1 MATEHTH
8 TKTIHKEQRLM
19 QAKHAASISIASNS
33 TRPWIST
40 LLILISLTLSLS
52 PLASALAMHHKQD
65 EAKSEESAQLAYAE
79 SFIDAFYSFDPS
91 QLAPLMAAA
100 EESKPRLLYYQGWAE
115 GGNYIVLERASCTME
130 EANKVACPVTVQDDP
145 VVALKTGFNVT
156 DTFHLTFDGE
166 TLVAVDT
173 SSNDQPIYY
182 EARKWVEANMPAVMS
197 GPCKNRNT
205 EDATPGECARAM
217 TKGYAAYYEALIAPA
232 KP

>member
-1 MATEHTH
+1 
-8 TKTIHKEQRLM
+8 M
-19 QAKHAASISIASNS
+19 QAKYAISLPLASNS
-33 TRPWIST
+33 TIPWVSLQLF
-40 LLILISLTLSLS
+40 LLSLMLGLS
-52 PLASALAMHHKQD
+52 PLASTFAMHHMQG

-79 SFIDAFYSFDPS
+79 SFIDAFYSFDPA
-91 QLAPLMAAA
+91 QLASLMVAA
-100 EESKPRLLYYQGWAE
+100 EESRPRLLYYQGWAE
-115 GGNYIVLERASCTME
+115 GGNYIVLDRASCAME

-182 EARKWVEANMPAVMS
+182 EARKWVEANMPEVMS

-205 EDATPGECARAM
+205 EGATPGECARAM
-217 TKGYAAYYEALIAPA
+217 TKGYAAYYAAVVAPA

>member
-1 MATEHTH
+1 
-8 TKTIHKEQRLM
+8 M
-19 QAKHAASISIASNS
+19 QAKYATSIPLASNS
-33 TRPWIST
+33 TRPWISP
-40 LLILISLTLSLS
+40 LLIPLSLMLGLS
-52 PLASALAMHHKQD
+52 PLASTFAMHHKQG
-65 EAKSEESAQLAYAE
+65 EAKSQESAQLAHAE
-79 SFIDAFYSFDPS
+79 SFIDAFYSFDPA

-115 GGNYIVLERASCTME
+115 GGNYIVLERASCAME
-130 EANKVACPVTVQDDP
+130 EANKVACPITVQDDP

-156 DTFHLTFDGE
+156 DTFHLTFEGE

-182 EARKWVEANMPAVMS
+182 EARKWVEANMPEVMS

-217 TKGYAAYYEALIAPA
+217 TKGYAAYYEAVVAPA

>member
-1 MATEHTH
+1 
-8 TKTIHKEQRLM
+8 M
-19 QAKHAASISIASNS
+19 QAKYAISLPLASNS
-33 TRPWIST
+33 TIPWVSLQLF
-40 LLILISLTLSLS
+40 LLSLMLGLS
-52 PLASALAMHHKQD
+52 PLASTFAMHHMQG
-65 EAKSEESAQLAYAE
+65 EAQSEESAQLAYAE

-91 QLAPLMAAA
+91 QLASLMVAA
-100 EESKPRLLYYQGWAE
+100 EESRPRLLYYQGWAE
-115 GGNYIVLERASCTME
+115 GGNYIVLDRASCAME
-130 EANKVACPVTVQDDP
+130 EVNKVACPVTVQDDP

-182 EARKWVEANMPAVMS
+182 EARKWVEANMPEVMS

-205 EDATPGECARAM
+205 EGATPGECARAM
-217 TKGYAAYYEALIAPA
+217 TKGYEAYYEAVVAPA

>member
-1 MATEHTH
+1 
-8 TKTIHKEQRLM
+8 M
-19 QAKHAASISIASNS
+19 QAKYAISLPLASNS
-33 TRPWIST
+33 TIPWVSLQLF
-40 LLILISLTLSLS
+40 LLSLMLGLS
-52 PLASALAMHHKQD
+52 PLASTFAMHHMQG

-91 QLAPLMAAA
+91 QLASLMVAA
-100 EESKPRLLYYQGWAE
+100 EESRPRLLYYQGWAE
-115 GGNYIVLERASCTME
+115 GGNYIVLDRASCAME
-130 EANKVACPVTVQDDP
+130 EVNRVACPVTVQDDP

-182 EARKWVEANMPAVMS
+182 EARKWVEANMPEVMS

-205 EDATPGECARAM
+205 EGATPGACARAM
-217 TKGYAAYYEALIAPA
+217 TKGYAAYYEAVVAPA
-232 KP
+232 EP

>member
-1 MATEHTH
+1 
-8 TKTIHKEQRLM
+8 
-19 QAKHAASISIASNS
+19 
-33 TRPWIST
+33 
-40 LLILISLTLSLS
+40 
-52 PLASALAMHHKQD
+52 MHHMQG

-91 QLAPLMAAA
+91 QLASLMVAA
-100 EESKPRLLYYQGWAE
+100 EESRPRLLYYQGWAE
-115 GGNYIVLERASCTME
+115 GGNYIVLDRASCAME
-130 EANKVACPVTVQDDP
+130 EVNRVACPVTVQDDP

-182 EARKWVEANMPAVMS
+182 EARKWVEANMPEVMS

-205 EDATPGECARAM
+205 EGATPGECARAM
-217 TKGYAAYYEALIAPA
+217 TKGYAAYYEAVVAPA

>member
-1 MATEHTH
+1 MAIKYAYTN
-8 TKTIHKEQRLM
+8 TIHKGQRLM
-19 QAKHAASISIASNS
+19 QATYATSTPLASNS
-33 TRPWIST
+33 TRPLVRPLMILLS
-40 LLILISLTLSLS
+40 LILVLS
-52 PLASALAMHHKQD
+52 PLAAIFAMHHKQG
-65 EAKSEESAQLAYAE
+65 EAESQESAQLAYAE
-79 SFIDAFYSFDPS
+79 TFIDAFYSFDPA

-115 GGNYIVLERASCTME
+115 GGNYIVLERASCAME

-182 EARKWVEANMPAVMS
+182 EARKWVEANMPEVMS

-217 TKGYAAYYEALIAPA
+217 TKGYAAYYETVVAPER
-232 KP
+232 P

>member
-1 MATEHTH
+1 
-8 TKTIHKEQRLM
+8 M
-19 QAKHAASISIASNS
+19 QATYATSIPLASNS
-33 TRPWIST
+33 TRPLVRPLMILLS
-40 LLILISLTLSLS
+40 LILVLS
-52 PLASALAMHHKQD
+52 PLAAIFAMHHKQG
-65 EAKSEESAQLAYAE
+65 EAESQESAQLAYAE
-79 SFIDAFYSFDPS
+79 TFIDAFYSFDPA

-115 GGNYIVLERASCTME
+115 GGNYIVLDRASCAME
-130 EANKVACPVTVQDDP
+130 EANKVVCPVTVQDDP

-182 EARKWVEANMPAVMS
+182 EARKWVEANMPEVMS

-217 TKGYAAYYEALIAPA
+217 TKGYAAYYETVVAPA
-232 KP
+232 RP